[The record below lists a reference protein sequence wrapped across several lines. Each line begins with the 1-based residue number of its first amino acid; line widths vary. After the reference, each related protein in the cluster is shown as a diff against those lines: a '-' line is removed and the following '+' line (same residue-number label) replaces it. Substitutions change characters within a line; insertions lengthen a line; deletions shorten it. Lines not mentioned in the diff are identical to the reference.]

1 MPTSPFD
8 QSPRL
13 YLPGADRGNFL
24 RLMSFNILTA
34 SARSSA
40 HGWERRKELV
50 VEAIRSFQP
59 DLLGLQECR
68 QDAQAAYL
76 QTKLPEYAWL
86 GAPRGGESESALE
99 MAPLLY
105 RREAFELLDAGHF
118 WLSRTPEVSGSLSWG
133 ASLPRTLTW
142 TKLKLLQ
149 GGGTLL
155 FANTHFDHE
164 SARARLESARQV
176 RRFLEQFAGECSL
189 ALVGDFNAEKDS
201 APYRH
206 LTAPAGKKL
215 RLLKDACPDC
225 PGTFH
230 AFGALA
236 PPLTIDWILVS
247 ENVEI
252 IEARVTSGVGGF
264 FASDHAALGVVGHL

>member
-1 MPTSPFD
+1 MLNHPSDP
-8 QSPRL
+8 SPRL
-13 YLPGADRGNFL
+13 NPLGADRGNLL

-34 SARSSA
+34 SARHSA
-40 HGWERRKELV
+40 HDWERRKELV
-50 VEAIRSFQP
+50 VETIRGFQP

-68 QDAQAAYL
+68 QDEQAAYL
-76 QTKLPEYAWL
+76 QMSLPEYAWL

-142 TKLKLLQ
+142 AKLKPVQ
-149 GGGTLL
+149 GGRTLL

-176 RRFLEQFAGECSL
+176 GRFLAKFAGECSL
-189 ALVGDFNAEKDS
+189 ALVGDFNAERNS
-201 APYRH
+201 TPYRH
-206 LTAPAGKKL
+206 LTTPAGIKA

-230 AFGALA
+230 AFEALD

-247 ENVEI
+247 GDVEVMEVVVLKDSR
-252 IEARVTSGVGGF
+252 EA
-264 FASDHAALGVVGHL
+264 FASDHAALGVEGFL